1 MVRGTLMNIRKKSIG
16 YIFCVLLATVFA
28 AGNAHA
34 AANEAV
40 VALAKQAQPAM
51 LKTMQALVEIESGSA
66 DREGLD
72 RIAETIAARLKALG
86 GKVELIEAG
95 PEVYK
100 MFDTPDKIGRMVRA
114 TFTGTGKRR
123 ILLLAHMDTVYPRG
137 MLTQQPFKFEG
148 DRAWGLGI
156 ADNKHG
162 IALILHSIEMLRAL
176 KFADYGTLTVLI
188 NGDEEV
194 SSPGSRFLITK
205 LGGEHDAV
213 LSFEGG
219 GNPQADQVR
228 LATSGIGA
236 ATITVRG
243 RASHAGGAPERGV
256 NALYE
261 AAHQVLQARDLSR
274 PEVGLKVNWTLAR
287 AGVVRN
293 MIPPGA
299 QAQADIRV
307 DRVADLEGIEQTL
320 RERIKNKLLPEAEV
334 TLDFENR
341 RPPLQATDASRAL
354 AAHAA
359 SIYAELGL
367 KLTVRDRPTGGGTDA
382 AFAALATRAP
392 VIEGFG
398 LRGFGSHSTN
408 SEYILTES
416 IAPRLYLATR
426 MIMDI
431 SQGTAPLP

>member
-1 MVRGTLMNIRKKSIG
+1 MNKSMQSYI
-16 YIFCVLLATVFA
+16 YIFSAALALAGCA
-28 AGNAHA
+28 AGA
-34 AANEAV
+34 AAQPVEPV
-40 VALAKQAQPAM
+40 LALAKKEQPG
-51 LKTMQALVEIESGSA
+51 LLQTMKELVEIESGSA

-72 RIAETIAARLKALG
+72 RIAGVIAGRLKSLG
-86 GKVELIEAG
+86 GKVELVEPG

-100 MFDTPDKIGRMVRA
+100 MFDTPGKIGRMARA
-114 TFTGTGKRR
+114 TFTGTGTKK

-137 MLTQQPFKFEG
+137 MLAGQPFKVESE
-148 DRAWGLGI
+148 RAWGLGI
-156 ADNKHG
+156 ADNRHG
-162 IALILHSIEMLRAL
+162 IAIILHALALLRAMD
-176 KFADYGTLTVLI
+176 FREYGTITVLI

-205 LGGEHDAV
+205 LGAEHDAV

-219 GNPQADQVR
+219 GGPKIDQIR
-228 LATSGIGA
+228 LATSGIGS

-243 RASHAGGAPERGV
+243 KASHAGGAPELGV

-261 AAHQVLQARDLSR
+261 VAHQVLQARDLSR

-287 AGVVRN
+287 AGIVRN

-307 DRVADLEGIEQTL
+307 YRVADLDGVEQAL

-354 AAHAA
+354 AKHAA
-359 SIYAELGL
+359 GIYAELGM

-382 AFAALATRAP
+382 AFAALSTRAP

-408 SEYILTES
+408 AEYILVES
-416 IAPRLYLATR
+416 IVPRLYLATR

-431 SQGTAPLP
+431 ASGKASW